1 MDCWDSQ
8 WILLDFYG
16 SLEMDSTT
24 IGELYIWPWFSVI
37 STNWIIKETIP
48 CLMIWNVDYF
58 HRSAVSVACILLYEQ
73 EKFHK
78 NNFLFRA
85 DNATSTTWRLCRRNI
100 ASAGT
105 TGHFNLKKATSYC
118 DLVPPV
124 GVTQLPQQQSPGP
137 NPLLLRPDWDIS
149 YCAFSGRVG
158 GHCQLEAPLAHS
170 GRAIFNRT
178 VRWNPYCSWP
188 SEAVWSGEQVH
199 VRYVITQEVEVDA
212 ANWNLCGHT
221 VNVLFS
227 FNLYPC
233 WITHQLTK
241 INATLPYILF

>member
-1 MDCWDSQ
+1 MDCWDSR

-24 IGELYIWPWFSVI
+24 IGELYIWLWFSVI
-37 STNWIIKETIP
+37 STNWIIKESIP

-105 TGHFNLKKATSYC
+105 TGHFHLKKATSYY
-118 DLVPPV
+118 DLIPPAGVP
-124 GVTQLPQQQSPGP
+124 QLPQQQPPGP

-158 GHCQLEAPLAHS
+158 GHCQLGAPLAHS

-188 SEAVWSGEQVH
+188 SHLRGCLVRGTGACLSCHHSGSGGGCCKLEPPWARASNGCAIFFQ
-199 VRYVITQEVEVDA
+199 YLSLLNYSQTD
-212 ANWNLCGHT
+212 
-221 VNVLFS
+221 
-227 FNLYPC
+227 
-233 WITHQLTK
+233 K
-241 INATLPYILF
+241 D